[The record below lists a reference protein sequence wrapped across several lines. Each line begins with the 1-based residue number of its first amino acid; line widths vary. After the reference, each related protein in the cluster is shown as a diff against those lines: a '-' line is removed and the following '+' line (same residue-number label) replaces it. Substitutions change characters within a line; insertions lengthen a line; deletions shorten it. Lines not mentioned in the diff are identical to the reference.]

1 MDGLPIRGVTWI
13 VVLVIVNALVE
24 AMVTA
29 FENASELSVERKA
42 EEGDGKAKRVLYLI
56 EHHRRYIT
64 VTDLVRVLAIAGM
77 TAAYMQCILNEI
89 VTLIKTEV
97 TEQPVLVF
105 LLAAV
110 ATAVVVMLIELF
122 AIKLPKKF
130 AFKHADGFAYATVG
144 LLRLLM
150 WVFAPFAWLIET
162 VTIGILKLFHIKAS
176 ELEEVV
182 TEEELISTVAEAQ
195 ESGVLEA
202 DEAEMI
208 HNIFEFD
215 AKEVNDIMTHR
226 KNMIAVDADMPL
238 MDAMKFM
245 MNAAYSR
252 FPVYEE
258 AMENI
263 IGILHM
269 KDVMRLYFSGNPEK
283 MKNRKVK
290 SVAKK
295 PYFVPDTQ
303 SLDVLFHAMQKKK
316 IHMAIAIDEYGQT
329 AGLVTMEDIL
339 EEIVGDIQDEYDAEE
354 EDIILE
360 ESGSYL
366 VKGATNLEDL
376 ADALDIEI
384 EEEDFDTLNG
394 LMISELD
401 HIPTE
406 NERATVYSHGLQ
418 MDILEVKNKMITLA
432 RVTRLPE
439 EETEEEEEEN

>member
-77 TAAYMQCILNEI
+77 TAAYLQCILNEI

-97 TEQPVLVF
+97 TEQPVFVF

-130 AFKHADGFAYATVG
+130 AFKHADGFAYATAG

-269 KDVMRLYFSGNPEK
+269 KDVFFG
-283 MKNRKVK
+283 
-290 SVAKK
+290 
-295 PYFVPDTQ
+295 
-303 SLDVLFHAMQKKK
+303 
-316 IHMAIAIDEYGQT
+316 
-329 AGLVTMEDIL
+329 
-339 EEIVGDIQDEYDAEE
+339 
-354 EDIILE
+354 
-360 ESGSYL
+360 
-366 VKGATNLEDL
+366 
-376 ADALDIEI
+376 
-384 EEEDFDTLNG
+384 
-394 LMISELD
+394 
-401 HIPTE
+401 
-406 NERATVYSHGLQ
+406 
-418 MDILEVKNKMITLA
+418 
-432 RVTRLPE
+432 
-439 EETEEEEEEN
+439 

>member
-13 VVLVIVNALVE
+13 VVLVIVNALTE

-29 FENASELSVERKA
+29 FENASEAGMEKKA
-42 EEGDGKAKRVLYLI
+42 EDGDEKAKQVLYLM

-64 VTDLVRVLAIAGM
+64 VTDLIRILAVAGMAIA
-77 TAAYMQCILNEI
+77 YVKCNLDEI
-89 VTLIKTEV
+89 ITLIKTNV
-97 TEQPVLVF
+97 TEQLVFVF
-105 LLAAV
+105 LLAAI

-130 AFKHADGFAYATVG
+130 AFKHADGYACATAK
-144 LLRLLM
+144 LLRFLM
-150 WVFAPFAWLIET
+150 LVFAPFAWIIEG
-162 VTIGILKLFHIKAS
+162 VTNGILKMFHIKAS
-176 ELEEVV
+176 EEDVV
-182 TEEELISTVAEAQ
+182 TEEELISTVTEAQ

-202 DEAEMI
+202 EEAEMI

-215 AKEVNDIMTHR
+215 AKEAKDIMTHR

-238 MDAMKFM
+238 MEAMKFM
-245 MNAAYSR
+245 MSAAYSR
-252 FPVYEE
+252 FPVYEDVV
-258 AMENI
+258 ENI
-263 IGILHM
+263 VGILHM
-269 KDVMRLYFSGNPEK
+269 KDVMRLYLSGNPER

-290 SVAKK
+290 SVTRK

-376 ADALDIEI
+376 AEALDMEI

-401 HIPTE
+401 HIPEE

-432 RVTRLPE
+432 RVTKLPEE